1 MLKIKTTK
9 RFEKDLKLI
18 KKRGYNLQLLNKV
31 LKELVAENKLNSKY
45 QDHAL
50 VGNMK
55 GFRECHI
62 SPDWLLIYSIN
73 KEHLIL
79 VLSRTGSHS
88 DLLNM

>member
-45 QDHAL
+45 HDHAL

-62 SPDWLLIYSIN
+62 SPD
-73 KEHLIL
+73 
-79 VLSRTGSHS
+79 
-88 DLLNM
+88 

>member
-45 QDHAL
+45 HDHAL

-73 KEHLIL
+73 K
-79 VLSRTGSHS
+79 
-88 DLLNM
+88 

>member
-31 LKELVAENKLNSKY
+31 LKELVAENKLNPKY
-45 QDHAL
+45 HEHAL

-73 KEHLIL
+73 K
-79 VLSRTGSHS
+79 
-88 DLLNM
+88 